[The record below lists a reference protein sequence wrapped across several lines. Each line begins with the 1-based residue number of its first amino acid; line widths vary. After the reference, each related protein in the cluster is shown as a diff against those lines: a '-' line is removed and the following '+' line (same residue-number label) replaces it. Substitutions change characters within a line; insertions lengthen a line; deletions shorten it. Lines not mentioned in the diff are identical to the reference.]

1 MVTILM
7 QAWDVTLARELSRVA
22 KEEKLPLRI
31 VQLDVNS
38 DSSVNLGVKTVLKEQ
53 NRVDL
58 LVNNLGTY
66 ILFSMDEMKAQFET
80 NFYGT
85 VRTAQAVLPVMR
97 KHRSGIIINIS
108 SIAGTIGFPVSSVFV
123 SSQFAVEGLSESMR
137 FELEPFDIHVSI
149 IEAGMVRITNFP
161 NSMVIANNAKKS
173 SSPYSKITRK
183 LTGNIEQMIEMGISP
198 EEIAYIILKAVQSKP
213 PLPRYLEGNDAA
225 MITEKS

>member
-1 MVTILM
+1 
-7 QAWDVTLARELSRVA
+7 
-22 KEEKLPLRI
+22 LRI

-97 KHRSGIIINIS
+97 KHTSGIIIN
-108 SIAGTIGFPVSSVFV
+108 SV
-123 SSQFAVEGLSESMR
+123 L
-137 FELEPFDIHVSI
+137 
-149 IEAGMVRITNFP
+149 
-161 NSMVIANNAKKS
+161 
-173 SSPYSKITRK
+173 
-183 LTGNIEQMIEMGISP
+183 
-198 EEIAYIILKAVQSKP
+198 
-213 PLPRYLEGNDAA
+213 
-225 MITEKS
+225 